1 MRFDLRT
8 ASADDAGK
16 LLDLW
21 RDAAENDGRPTDT
34 RAAVLALIERDPAAL
49 IVAEHDGEL
58 VGSVIAGSD
67 GWRYHLYRLAVH
79 PGWRRRGVA
88 SALLDAAEAR
98 FAQLGGKRADAMVLA
113 GNELG
118 QRLWRAR
125 GYRQQDDWRRW
136 IREL

>member
-58 VGSVIAGSD
+58 VGSVIAGWD